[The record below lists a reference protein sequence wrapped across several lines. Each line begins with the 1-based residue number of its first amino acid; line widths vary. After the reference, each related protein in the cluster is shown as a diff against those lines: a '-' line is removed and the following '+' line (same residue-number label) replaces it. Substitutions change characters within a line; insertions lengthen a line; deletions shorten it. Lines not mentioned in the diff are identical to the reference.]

1 MIPLFNTLFLA
12 RKSIST
18 STTTKWG
25 ITPMMITLRHV
36 SALLVTAAVTMATS
50 AFAQGPSEAQR
61 AAVKAQCRSDFMAHC
76 SSVTPGGK
84 EALECLAQ
92 HMSSLSSG
100 CQEAVTAVEAAVEPK
115 AEPKTEPKAE
125 PKQEAA
131 PAAAAAPATEAA
143 KPPAEPAAKEGA
155 PKAATAAPAKKPSS
169 AQIAA
174 VKSNCR
180 SDYMK
185 VCSSVTPGG
194 AAALQCLEKNE
205 AKLSPSCKKAVAAA
219 SGGGEAPAA
228 SGAAPATANTAP
240 EAPAAGAAPAAPALA
255 LRPMRP
261 REVLFVLRSACG
273 ADVQTL
279 CAGVPAGGGRI
290 ISCLVSQSASLSPA
304 CREVLGQFAA
314 R

>member
-1 MIPLFNTLFLA
+1 MII
-12 RKSIST
+12 R
-18 STTTKWG
+18 
-25 ITPMMITLRHV
+25 LRHV
-36 SALLVTAAVTMATS
+36 SALCVTAVVTMATS

-61 AAVKAQCRSDFMAHC
+61 EAVKGQCRSDYMAHC

-92 HMSSLSSG
+92 HMSSLSGG
-100 CQEAVTAVEAAVEPK
+100 CQEAVKAVEAAVEPK
-115 AEPKTEPKAE
+115 AEPKEA
-125 PKQEAA
+125 PKQETKEEAK
-131 PAAAAAPATEAA
+131 PAAAPATEAA
-143 KPPAEPAAKEGA
+143 KPATEGA
-155 PKAATAAPAKKPSS
+155 PKAATAAPAKKPNS

-174 VKSNCR
+174 IKSNCR

-185 VCSSVTPGG
+185 VCSGVPTGG

-205 AKLSPSCKKAVAAA
+205 ARLSPSCKKAVAAA
-219 SGGGEAPAA
+219 GGGGSAPAA
-228 SGAAPATANTAP
+228 AGAAPASANAAP
-240 EAPAAGAAPAAPALA
+240 EAPAAGATPAAAPAPALV

-273 ADVQTL
+273 ADVQSL

-290 ISCLVSQSASLSPA
+290 IGCLVQQSASLSPS

>member
-1 MIPLFNTLFLA
+1 
-12 RKSIST
+12 
-18 STTTKWG
+18 
-25 ITPMMITLRHV
+25 MMMTLRHMP
-36 SALLVTAAVTMATS
+36 ALLVTVAVTMATN
-50 AFAQGPSEAQR
+50 ALAQGPSDAQR
-61 AAVKAQCRSDFMAHC
+61 GAVKAQCRSDFMAHC

-100 CQEAVTAVEAAVEPK
+100 CQEAVKAVEASV
-115 AEPKTEPKAE
+115 EPKTEPKAE

-131 PAAAAAPATEAA
+131 PATAAAPATEAA

-155 PKAATAAPAKKPSS
+155 PKAATPAPAKKPSS

-180 SDYMK
+180 FDYMK

-205 AKLSPSCKKAVAAA
+205 SRLSASCKKAVAAA
-219 SGGGEAPAA
+219 GGGGATPAA
-228 SGAAPATANTAP
+228 SGAAPATANAVPEAGTAP
-240 EAPAAGAAPAAPALA
+240 AAAPAAPALV

-261 REVLFVLRSACG
+261 IEVLGVMRSACG
-273 ADVQTL
+273 ADVRTL
-279 CAGVPAGGGRI
+279 CAGVPVGGGRV
-290 ISCLVSQSASLSPA
+290 ISCLVEHSASLSPA
-304 CREVLGQFAA
+304 CQQVLGQFAA

>member
-1 MIPLFNTLFLA
+1 
-12 RKSIST
+12 
-18 STTTKWG
+18 
-25 ITPMMITLRHV
+25 
-36 SALLVTAAVTMATS
+36 MATS

-61 AAVKAQCRSDFMAHC
+61 AAVKAQCRSDYMAHC

-100 CQEAVTAVEAAVEPK
+100 CQEAVKAVEAAVAPK
-115 AEPKTEPKAE
+115 EE

-131 PAAAAAPATEAA
+131 PATAAAPAAAPATEAA
-143 KPPAEPAAKEGA
+143 KPAAEGA
-155 PKAATAAPAKKPSS
+155 PKAASAAPGKKPSS

-194 AAALQCLEKNE
+194 PAALQCLEKNE
-205 AKLSPSCKKAVAAA
+205 ARLSPSCKKAVAAA
-219 SGGGEAPAA
+219 AGGGGAAPAA
-228 SGAAPATANTAP
+228 ASGSAPATANAAP
-240 EAPAAGAAPAAPALA
+240 DAAPPAGGAAAAPAAAPLV

-261 REVLFVLRSACG
+261 IEVLGVMRSACG
-273 ADVQTL
+273 ADVRSL

-290 ISCLVSQSASLSPA
+290 ISCLVEQSASLSPA

-314 R
+314 Q

>member
-1 MIPLFNTLFLA
+1 MI
-12 RKSIST
+12 
-18 STTTKWG
+18 
-25 ITPMMITLRHV
+25 ITLRHV
-36 SALLVTAAVTMATS
+36 PALFATAAVAMATS

-61 AAVKAQCRSDFMAHC
+61 AAVKAQCRSDYMAHC

-100 CQEAVTAVEAAVEPK
+100 CQEAVKAVEAAVAPK
-115 AEPKTEPKAE
+115 EE

-131 PAAAAAPATEAA
+131 PATAAAPAAAPATEAA
-143 KPPAEPAAKEGA
+143 KPAAEGA
-155 PKAATAAPAKKPSS
+155 PKAASAAPGKKPSS

-194 AAALQCLEKNE
+194 PAALQCLEKNE
-205 AKLSPSCKKAVAAA
+205 ARLSPSCKKAVAAA
-219 SGGGEAPAA
+219 AGGGGAAPAA
-228 SGAAPATANTAP
+228 ASGSAPATANAAP
-240 EAPAAGAAPAAPALA
+240 DAAPPAGGAAAAPAAAPLV

-261 REVLFVLRSACG
+261 IEVLGVMRSACG
-273 ADVQTL
+273 VDVRTL
-279 CAGVPAGGGRI
+279 CAGVPPGGGRI
-290 ISCLVSQSASLSPA
+290 ISCLVEQSASLSPA

-314 R
+314 Q

>member
-1 MIPLFNTLFLA
+1 
-12 RKSIST
+12 
-18 STTTKWG
+18 
-25 ITPMMITLRHV
+25 MMITVRHM

-84 EALECLAQ
+84 EALECLTQ

-100 CQEAVTAVEAAVEPK
+100 CQEAVKAVEAAVEPK
-115 AEPKTEPKAE
+115 AEPK
-125 PKQEAA
+125 QETKEGAKPEA
-131 PAAAAAPATEAA
+131 KPEAAPATEAT
-143 KPPAEPAAKEGA
+143 KPAAEGA

-194 AAALQCLEKNE
+194 AAALQCLERNE
-205 AKLSPSCKKAVAAA
+205 ARLSPSCKKAVAAA
-219 SGGGEAPAA
+219 GGGGATPAD
-228 SGAAPATANTAP
+228 SGAAPATANAAP
-240 EAPAAGAAPAAPALA
+240 EAGAAPATAPAAPPLV

-261 REVLFVLRSACG
+261 IEVLGVMRSACG
-273 ADVQTL
+273 ADVRTL
-279 CAGVPAGGGRI
+279 CAGVPVGGGRV
-290 ISCLVSQSASLSPA
+290 ISCLVEHSAQLSPA
-304 CREVLGQFAA
+304 CQQVLGQFAA

>member
-1 MIPLFNTLFLA
+1 MIPLF
-12 RKSIST
+12 KT
-18 STTTKWG
+18 SSSLENSFRFQQQG
-25 ITPMMITLRHV
+25 IASMIITLRHV
-36 SALLVTAAVTMATS
+36 PALFVTVAVAMATS

-61 AAVKAQCRSDFMAHC
+61 AAVKAQCRSDYMAHC

-100 CQEAVTAVEAAVEPK
+100 CQEAVKAVEAAVAPK
-115 AEPKTEPKAE
+115 EE

-131 PAAAAAPATEAA
+131 PATAAAPAPATEAA
-143 KPPAEPAAKEGA
+143 KPAAESAPKESA
-155 PKAATAAPAKKPSS
+155 PKAAAAAPGKKPSS

-194 AAALQCLEKNE
+194 PAALQCLEKNE
-205 AKLSPSCKKAVAAA
+205 ARLSPVCKKAVAAA
-219 SGGGEAPAA
+219 AGGGGAAPAA
-228 SGAAPATANTAP
+228 ASGPAPATANAAP
-240 EAPAAGAAPAAPALA
+240 DAAPPAPGAAAAPAAAQLV

-261 REVLFVLRSACG
+261 IEVLGVMRSACG
-273 ADVQTL
+273 ADVRSL

-290 ISCLVSQSASLSPA
+290 ISCLVEQSASLSPA

-314 R
+314 Q

>member
-1 MIPLFNTLFLA
+1 MIPLF
-12 RKSIST
+12 KT
-18 STTTKWG
+18 SSSLENSFRFQRQKQG
-25 ITPMMITLRHV
+25 IASMIITLRHV
-36 SALLVTAAVTMATS
+36 LALFVSAAVTMAGS

-61 AAVKAQCRSDFMAHC
+61 AAVKAQCRSDYMAHC

-92 HMSSLSSG
+92 HMSSLSGG
-100 CQEAVTAVEAAVEPK
+100 CQEAVKAVEATVAPK
-115 AEPKTEPKAE
+115 E
-125 PKQEAA
+125 EAA
-131 PAAAAAPATEAA
+131 PATAAAPAPATEAA
-143 KPPAEPAAKEGA
+143 KPAAESGPKESAKPAESA
-155 PKAATAAPAKKPSS
+155 PKAAAAAPGKKPTS

-194 AAALQCLEKNE
+194 PAALQCLEKNE
-205 AKLSPSCKKAVAAA
+205 ARLSPSCKKAVAAA
-219 SGGGEAPAA
+219 AGGG
-228 SGAAPATANTAP
+228 GAAAAAGGSTANAAP
-240 EAPAAGAAPAAPALA
+240 EAPAAGAAPAGAAPAAAPLV

-261 REVLFVLRSACG
+261 IEVLGVMRSACG
-273 ADVQTL
+273 ADVRSL

-290 ISCLVSQSASLSPA
+290 IGCLVEQSASLSPA

-314 R
+314 Q

>member
-1 MIPLFNTLFLA
+1 
-12 RKSIST
+12 
-18 STTTKWG
+18 
-25 ITPMMITLRHV
+25 MMIMLRHV
-36 SALLVTAAVTMATS
+36 SALLVGAAVTMATS

-61 AAVKAQCRSDFMAHC
+61 AAVKARCRSDFMAHC

-100 CQEAVTAVEAAVEPK
+100 CQEAVKAVEASV
-115 AEPKTEPKAE
+115 EPKTEPKAE

-131 PAAAAAPATEAA
+131 PATAAAPATEAA

-155 PKAATAAPAKKPSS
+155 PKAATPAPAKKPSS

-180 SDYMK
+180 FDYMK

-205 AKLSPSCKKAVAAA
+205 ARLSPSCKKAVAAA
-219 SGGGEAPAA
+219 GGGGATPA
-228 SGAAPATANTAP
+228 GAAPVTANAAP
-240 EAPAAGAAPAAPALA
+240 EAPAAGAAPAAPALV

-261 REVLFVLRSACG
+261 IEVLGVMRSACG
-273 ADVQTL
+273 ADVRTL
-279 CAGVPAGGGRI
+279 CAGVPVGGGRV
-290 ISCLVSQSASLSPA
+290 ISCLVEHSAQLSPA
-304 CREVLGQFAA
+304 CQQVLGQFAA

>member
-1 MIPLFNTLFLA
+1 
-12 RKSIST
+12 
-18 STTTKWG
+18 
-25 ITPMMITLRHV
+25 MMITLRQM
-36 SALLVTAAVTMATS
+36 SALLVTAVVTMATS
-50 AFAQGPSEAQR
+50 ALAQGPSEAQR

-100 CQEAVTAVEAAVEPK
+100 CQEAVKAVEAAVEPK
-115 AEPKTEPKAE
+115 AEPK
-125 PKQEAA
+125 QETKEEAKPGA
-131 PAAAAAPATEAA
+131 KPQAAPATEAA
-143 KPPAEPAAKEGA
+143 KPAAEGA

-174 VKSNCR
+174 VRSNCR

-219 SGGGEAPAA
+219 GGGGEAPA
-228 SGAAPATANTAP
+228 TANAAP
-240 EAPAAGAAPAAPALA
+240 EAPAAGAAPAAPALV

-261 REVLFVLRSACG
+261 IEVLGVMRSACG
-273 ADVQTL
+273 ADVRTL
-279 CAGVPAGGGRI
+279 CAGVPVGGGRV
-290 ISCLVSQSASLSPA
+290 ISCLVEHSAQLSPS
-304 CREVLGQFAA
+304 CQDVLGQFAA

>member
-1 MIPLFNTLFLA
+1 MIV
-12 RKSIST
+12 
-18 STTTKWG
+18 
-25 ITPMMITLRHV
+25 TLRHV
-36 SALLVTAAVTMATS
+36 PALFVTAAVTMATS

-61 AAVKAQCRSDFMAHC
+61 AAVKAQCRSDYMAHC

-100 CQEAVTAVEAAVEPK
+100 CQEAVKAVEAAVAPK
-115 AEPKTEPKAE
+115 EE

-131 PAAAAAPATEAA
+131 PATAAAPATEAA
-143 KPPAEPAAKEGA
+143 KPAAESAAKEGAKPAETA
-155 PKAATAAPAKKPSS
+155 PKAATAAPGKKPSS

-194 AAALQCLEKNE
+194 PAALQCLEKNE
-205 AKLSPSCKKAVAAA
+205 ARLSPSCKKAVEAAA
-219 SGGGEAPAA
+219 GGG
-228 SGAAPATANTAP
+228 GAAPAAAGATANAAP
-240 EAPAAGAAPAAPALA
+240 EAPAAGAAPAGAAPAAAPLV

-261 REVLFVLRSACG
+261 IEVLGVMRSACG
-273 ADVQTL
+273 ADVRSL

-290 ISCLVSQSASLSPA
+290 ISCLVEQSAALSPA

-314 R
+314 Q